1 MIIERFAT
9 KSPCWKTNL
18 SQQALPPDKQDSRY
32 REFYETTKPDL
43 MLHSLGCARASADYQ
58 SDRWNQPDNNSA
70 IAHAV
75 IDSNDGDARQN
86 LRWDMRGWHCGQ
98 PGNNRTIGVEM
109 CESDQIDYYDKNKP
123 WLFKFKNK
131 AKAQKH
137 CETAY
142 QGAVELFAELCVMF
156 ELDPLRNILSH
167 KEGHE
172 RGIASNHGDPEHY
185 WDQMG
190 TGHTMDGFRQDVK
203 RKMEEKTM
211 NEDQVRAIVND
222 VIAPLYTDLSN
233 IARALS
239 GIASDIQAISERSV
253 DNAAAVASLK
263 KRLDKETAKLDHVAD
278 IPWKGVREAVGEL
291 VHEGYING
299 GTSAEVDPED
309 INMGLEDVRVLAV
322 MKRYVDDKLPKEG
335 GGDPNV

>member
-18 SQQALPPDKQDSRY
+18 QQQALPSEKQDSRY
-32 REFYETTKPDL
+32 REFYETQKPDL

-75 IDSNDGDARQN
+75 VDSNDGDARQN

-109 CESDQIDYYDKNKP
+109 CESDQIEYYDKSKP
-123 WLFKFKNK
+123 WLFRFKNK
-131 AKAQKH
+131 AKAQQH
-137 CETAY
+137 CKTAY

-156 ELDPLRNILSH
+156 ALDPLKNILSH
-167 KEGHE
+167 KEGHA

-190 TGHTMDGFRQDVK
+190 LGYTMNGFRRDVK
-203 RKMEEKTM
+203 KKMEEMEDNM
-211 NEDQVRAIVND
+211 NEEKVKAIVSEL
-222 VIAPLYTDLSN
+222 ITPLCLNVGN
-233 IARALS
+233 IAEALG
-239 GIASDIQAISERSV
+239 GIRSDLQAISERGA
-253 DNAAAVASLK
+253 NTAADLVELK
-263 KRLDKETAKLDHVAD
+263 ARLDRETAKLDHVAD

-309 INMGLEDVRVLAV
+309 INMGLEDIRVLAV
-322 MKRYVDDKLPKEG
+322 MKRYVDAKAG
-335 GGDPNV
+335 GNNA